1 VEKARLIF
9 IKLYSRMRRAS
20 SRHFSQN
27 RVGSETMGRRLRG
40 RANLLGQATLDIDF
54 QAMSLDELW
63 SLHEQIC
70 SLLAAKAEAGN
81 RELEERLNTLERRR
95 VFLKRGLL
103 AAGLAQALSSS
114 PLFASVEIA
123 EDVLMFAQAFF

>member
-1 VEKARLIF
+1 MLKTLFPKPGGVRNYGPAITWQGELA
-9 IKLYSRMRRAS
+9 
-20 SRHFSQN
+20 
-27 RVGSETMGRRLRG
+27 GTG
-40 RANLLGQATLDIDF
+40 TLDIDF

-95 VFLKRGLL
+95 VFLKRGLV

-114 PLFASVEIA
+114 PFFATIDSA
-123 EDVLMFAQAFF
+123 EGVLTMFAQAFF